1 MADAIAPIGAAVIR
15 PIAPVGGP
23 GRSSGPGFA
32 DTLKQAVADLNRA
45 QQVAETS
52 AREFAMGRTTDVAAT
67 MIAVEKAN
75 VTFQL
80 MLQIRNRLLEAYQ
93 EIQRIQV

>member
-1 MADAIAPIGAAVIR
+1 VPDPVGPIGAAVIR

-23 GRSSGPGFA
+23 GRPTGPGFA
-32 DTLKQAVADLNRA
+32 ETLKQAVADVTRA
-45 QQVAETS
+45 QQEAETA
-52 AREFAMGRTTDVAAT
+52 ARAFATGQTTDVAAT
-67 MIAVEKAN
+67 MIAVERAN

-93 EIQRIQV
+93 EIQRVQV

>member
-15 PIAPVGGP
+15 PIAPVGESGKAA
-23 GRSSGPGFA
+23 GPGFA
-32 DTLKQAVADLNRA
+32 ETLKVALADVNRA
-45 QQVAETS
+45 QQTAEAS
-52 AREFAMGRTTDVAAT
+52 AREFAAGRTTDVAAT

-93 EIQRIQV
+93 EIQRVQV